1 MQDELHTGIGRLQ
14 DKVQLLLKK
23 YDELEQENTE
33 LKDQIEK
40 LKSENLLLTEK
51 ITNTTNTARQNQL
64 VMNLDTMPTDNRRV
78 KEEIEAA
85 VTKIEKCI
93 DWLQKN

>member
-40 LKSENLLLTEK
+40 LKSENLLS
-51 ITNTTNTARQNQL
+51 
-64 VMNLDTMPTDNRRV
+64 
-78 KEEIEAA
+78 
-85 VTKIEKCI
+85 
-93 DWLQKN
+93 